1 MTQILDSI
9 IKQYSETDYI
19 FDFEGSMV
27 SGIAHFFKSFGA
39 KEEEYFS
46 FKKYVVF

>member
-1 MTQILDSI
+1 MTQVIDSI
-9 IKQYSETDYI
+9 LKKYSETDYI
-19 FDFEGSMV
+19 LDFEGSMIP
-27 SGIAHFFKSFGA
+27 GIARFFKSFGA